1 MRVAL
6 VENMAQTAQGLVGQA
21 LREAGAE
28 VVLHRPWAGE
38 ALPADAD
45 ALVVFGGEQ
54 NARDDARHPYLPG
67 LAALMRQ
74 MTEAGRPVLGICL
87 GAQLLA
93 RAFGA
98 ENQIGTARE
107 FGWTDV
113 PLTDAGRADPVL
125 AAAGPVVT
133 AFQWHS
139 DHFTLPPGAV
149 RLAGTALAANQ
160 AFRIGAKTYGT
171 QFHFE
176 ADRAV
181 VAHWTRDFPQATEAM
196 QPGWTSAHPLLADRH
211 GPRADAAGLA
221 IARAWVAL
229 I

>member
-1 MRVAL
+1 MRVAV
-6 VENMAQTAQGLVGQA
+6 VENMAQTAHGLVGRA
-21 LREAGAE
+21 LREAGAD
-28 VVLHRPWAGE
+28 VVVHRPWAGE

-54 NARDDARHPYLPG
+54 NARDDARHPYLPR

-74 MTEAGRPVLGICL
+74 MSDAGRPVLGICL
-87 GAQLLA
+87 GSQLLA

-107 FGWTDV
+107 FGWTDI
-113 PLTDAGRADPVL
+113 PLTDAGRGDPVL
-125 AAAGPVVT
+125 AAAGPLVT

-149 RLAGTALAANQ
+149 RLAGTAVAANQ

-181 VAHWTRDFPQATEAM
+181 VAGWTRDFADAAEQM
-196 QPGWTSAHPLLADRH
+196 QPGWASTHAALAAQH